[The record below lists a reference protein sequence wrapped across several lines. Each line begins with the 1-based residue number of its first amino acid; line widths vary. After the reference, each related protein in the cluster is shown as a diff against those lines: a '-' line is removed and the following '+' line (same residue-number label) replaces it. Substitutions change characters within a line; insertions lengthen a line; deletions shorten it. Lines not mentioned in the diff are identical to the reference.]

1 MTDTLRNIP
10 SEYKKIASV
19 IETNAK
25 VLDLGCGDGSLMY
38 YLKKNKNT
46 NAQGIELNNSLIY
59 SCIEKGLT
67 VFHSDIEGGIEAYP
81 PKSFDYIILYNSLQE
96 VKKIDFVIEES
107 FRLGKTVIT
116 GFPNFAYIT
125 ARIDLLFGNSPVTK
139 SLPYQWYS
147 SPNLRF
153 LSIKDF
159 EAFCFEKRYKIAH
172 KFFYRAG
179 KEIKKIPNLLA
190 QTAIY
195 FITKDDNTKKY
206 LHQDA

>member
-1 MTDTLRNIP
+1 MTDILRKIP

-19 IETNAK
+19 IEPNAK
-25 VLDLGCGDGSLMY
+25 VLDLGCGDGRLMY
-38 YLKKNKNT
+38 YLSKTKDI
-46 NAQGIELNNSLIY
+46 NAQGIELNDSLIY
-59 SCIEKGLT
+59 SCVEKGLT

-96 VKKIDFVIEES
+96 VKKIDFVIEEC
-107 FRLGKTVIT
+107 FRLGKIIII

-139 SLPYQWYS
+139 NLPYQWYN

-159 EAFCFEKRYKIAH
+159 ETFCFEKKYKIAN
-172 KFFYRAG
+172 KFFYRTG
-179 KEIKKIPNLLA
+179 KEIKLLPNIFA
-190 QTAIY
+190 QTAVY
-195 FITKDDNTKKY
+195 FITK
-206 LHQDA
+206 

>member
-1 MTDTLRNIP
+1 MVSILKNIRQ
-10 SEYKKIASV
+10 EYKKIASIIGKNV
-19 IETNAK
+19 K

-38 YLKKNKNT
+38 YLKESKNVNV
-46 NAQGIELNNSLIY
+46 QGIELSNALIY

-67 VFHSDIEGGIEAYP
+67 VFHSDIESAIEAYP

-96 VKKIDFVIEES
+96 VKKIDFVIEEC
-107 FRLGKTVIT
+107 FKLGKTIII

-125 ARIDLLFGNSPVTK
+125 ARRDLLFGNSPVTK
-139 SLPYQWYS
+139 NLPYQWYS

-159 EAFCFEKRYKIAH
+159 ETFCFEKRYKIEH
-172 KFFYRAG
+172 KFFYRSG
-179 KEIKKIPNLLA
+179 KEIKKFPNLLA

-195 FITKDDNTKKY
+195 FITKDNN
-206 LHQDA
+206 L